1 MELRCRPGQDSLKC
15 YTGSQT
21 HLKAGIVPM
30 DGQAGPGRAAYVRF
44 GPFALDLR
52 TAELRKDGDRI
63 RLQDQPF
70 QILLMLLERPGE
82 LVLREEI
89 RQKLWPN
96 GTLVEFDQGINSAVN
111 RLRDAL
117 RESADKPRYIE
128 TLSRRGYRFIGAVEP
143 SSAPVALAAVNVS
156 KVVPP

>member
-1 MELRCRPGQDSLKC
+1 VDRQ
-15 YTGSQT
+15 GSGDRV
-21 HLKAGIVPM
+21 A
-30 DGQAGPGRAAYVRF
+30 DVRF
-44 GPFALDLR
+44 GPFELDIR
-52 TAELRKDGDRI
+52 AAELRKDGRRI

-82 LVLREEI
+82 VVLREEI

-96 GTLVEFDQGINSAVN
+96 GTLVEFDQGINSAVK

-128 TLSRRGYRFIGAVEP
+128 TLSRRPRRLRNLRYGR
-143 SSAPVALAAVNVS
+143 
-156 KVVPP
+156 